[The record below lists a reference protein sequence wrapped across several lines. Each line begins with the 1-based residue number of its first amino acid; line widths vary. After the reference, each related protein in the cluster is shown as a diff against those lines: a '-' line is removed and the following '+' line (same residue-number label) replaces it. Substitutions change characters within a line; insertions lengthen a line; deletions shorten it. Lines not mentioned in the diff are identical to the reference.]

1 MWYSASMIT
10 ALRTWSS
17 GALRYDCTGMR
28 GTVSS
33 TDTIRDMEGP
43 TVCGR
48 HRSGRVDRVRGPND
62 DADWLTSEA
71 RPV

>member
-1 MWYSASMIT
+1 
-10 ALRTWSS
+10 
-17 GALRYDCTGMR
+17 MR

-33 TDTIRDMEGP
+33 TDTIRHLEST

-48 HRSGRVDRVRGPND
+48 DTGGRVDRVRGPND
-62 DADWLTSEA
+62 DADRLTSEA